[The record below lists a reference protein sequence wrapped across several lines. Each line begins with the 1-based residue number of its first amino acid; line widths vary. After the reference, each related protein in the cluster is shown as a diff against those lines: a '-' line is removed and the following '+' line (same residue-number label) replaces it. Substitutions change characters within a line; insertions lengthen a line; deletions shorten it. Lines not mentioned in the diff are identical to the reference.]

1 MLLTIGKIEVYYGTA
16 QALKGVSL
24 EIEAGQIVV
33 VLGANGSGKT
43 TLLKTVS
50 GLLRPERGTIE
61 FEGERI
67 DRLDPE
73 EIVKLRISHCPEGR
87 KLFPE
92 MKVFKNLYLGA
103 YIRRRDKNDIKST
116 MDMVFQLFPVL
127 AERLNQLAGTLS
139 GGEQQ
144 MLAIGRALMSN
155 PKLLMLDEPSLGLA
169 PMVVSRIF
177 DVIKEICQQGKTIF
191 LVEQKA
197 SEALKIS
204 HWGYVMESGTV
215 ILTGK
220 TSQLLNNDKVR
231 KAYLGM

>member
-1 MLLTIGKIEVYYGTA
+1 MLLTIRQIEVCYGTA

-24 EIEAGQIVV
+24 EIEAGEIVV

-50 GLLRPERGTIE
+50 GLLRPEEGTIE
-61 FEGERI
+61 FEGKRL
-67 DRLDPE
+67 DRLNPE
-73 EIVKLRISHCPEGR
+73 QIVKLRISHCPEGR

-92 MKVFKNLYLGA
+92 MQVLKNLHLGA
-103 YIRRRDKNDIKST
+103 YIRRREKDEIKST
-116 MDMVFQLFPVL
+116 MEMVLQLFPVL
-127 AERLNQLAGTLS
+127 RERINQLAGTLS

-155 PKLLMLDEPSLGLA
+155 PRLLMLDEPSLGLA
-169 PMVVSRIF
+169 PMIISRIF
-177 DVIKEICQQGKTIF
+177 DVVREICNQGKTIL

-204 HWGYVMESGTV
+204 HRGYVMESGSV
-215 ILTGK
+215 VLAGEK
-220 TSQLLNNDKVR
+220 SQLLNDDRVKR
-231 KAYLGM
+231 AYLGM